1 MGGGRDLCVVELG
14 EQLGEDSIH
23 YSGFGVLGDMLRD
36 QTKFQEQE
44 GEEEEMVLDNRLQ
57 NISQQPTLIEAR
69 LPGYKLKGQQ
79 KDGNLTDISGL
90 QDYLAVEERLQGLE
104 SPGREML
111 QVTKETG
118 VQEKSE
124 GDGMKIEM
132 EACADSLDLLPLEV
146 EVRTHR

>member
-44 GEEEEMVLDNRLQ
+44 EEMVLDNRLQ
-57 NISQQPTLIEAR
+57 NRSQQPTLIEAR

-104 SPGREML
+104 SPGGEML

-124 GDGMKIEM
+124 ADGIKIEM

>member
-36 QTKFQEQE
+36 QTKFQEQ
-44 GEEEEMVLDNRLQ
+44 EEEEMVLDNRLQ

-104 SPGREML
+104 SPRREML

-146 EVRTHR
+146 EVRTHH

>member
-44 GEEEEMVLDNRLQ
+44 EEMVLDNRLQ
-57 NISQQPTLIEAR
+57 NRSQQPTLIEAR

-124 GDGMKIEM
+124 GDGIKIEM

>member
-44 GEEEEMVLDNRLQ
+44 EEEEEMILDSRLQ
-57 NISQQPTLIEAR
+57 NRSQQPTLIEAR

-124 GDGMKIEM
+124 GDGMKIGM

-146 EVRTHR
+146 EVRTHH

>member
-44 GEEEEMVLDNRLQ
+44 EEEEEMILDSRLQ
-57 NISQQPTLIEAR
+57 NRSQQPTLIEAR

-111 QVTKETG
+111 QVTKEAR

>member
-44 GEEEEMVLDNRLQ
+44 EEMVLDNRLQ
-57 NISQQPTLIEAR
+57 NRSQQPTLIEAR

-79 KDGNLTDISGL
+79 KDENLTDISGL

-146 EVRTHR
+146 EVRTHH

>member
-44 GEEEEMVLDNRLQ
+44 EEEEEMILDSRLQ
-57 NISQQPTLIEAR
+57 NRSQQPTLIEAR

-104 SPGREML
+104 SPGGEML
-111 QVTKETG
+111 QLTKETG

>member
-44 GEEEEMVLDNRLQ
+44 EEMVLDNRLQ
-57 NISQQPTLIEAR
+57 NRSQQPTLIEAR

-104 SPGREML
+104 SPGGEML
-111 QVTKETG
+111 QLTKETG

-124 GDGMKIEM
+124 GDGIKIEM

>member
-44 GEEEEMVLDNRLQ
+44 EEEEEMILDSRLQ
-57 NISQQPTLIEAR
+57 NRSQQPTLIEAR
-69 LPGYKLKGQQ
+69 LPGYKLKGQK

-104 SPGREML
+104 SPRREML

>member
-44 GEEEEMVLDNRLQ
+44 EEEEEMILDSRLQ
-57 NISQQPTLIEAR
+57 NRSQQPTLIEAR

>member
-44 GEEEEMVLDNRLQ
+44 EEMVLDNRLQ
-57 NISQQPTLIEAR
+57 NRSQQPTLIEAR

-104 SPGREML
+104 SPGGEML

-124 GDGMKIEM
+124 GDGIKIEM

>member
-44 GEEEEMVLDNRLQ
+44 EEEMVLDNRLQ
-57 NISQQPTLIEAR
+57 NRSQQPTLIEAR

-104 SPGREML
+104 SPRREML

-146 EVRTHR
+146 EVRTHH

>member
-57 NISQQPTLIEAR
+57 NRSQQPTLIEAR

-104 SPGREML
+104 SPGGEML

-124 GDGMKIEM
+124 GDGIKIEM

-146 EVRTHR
+146 EVRTHH

>member
-44 GEEEEMVLDNRLQ
+44 EEMVLDNRLQ
-57 NISQQPTLIEAR
+57 NRSQQPTLIEAR

-104 SPGREML
+104 SPRREML
-111 QVTKETG
+111 QVTKEAG
-118 VQEKSE
+118 VHEKSE

>member
-44 GEEEEMVLDNRLQ
+44 EEEMVLDNRLQ
-57 NISQQPTLIEAR
+57 NRSQQPTLIEAR

-111 QVTKETG
+111 QVTKEAG

-124 GDGMKIEM
+124 GDGIKIEM

-146 EVRTHR
+146 EVRTHH

>member
-44 GEEEEMVLDNRLQ
+44 EEEMVLDNRLQ
-57 NISQQPTLIEAR
+57 NRSQQPTLIEAR

-124 GDGMKIEM
+124 GDGIKIEM

-146 EVRTHR
+146 EVRTHH

>member
-44 GEEEEMVLDNRLQ
+44 EEEMVLDNRLQ
-57 NISQQPTLIEAR
+57 NRSQQPTLIEAR

-104 SPGREML
+104 SPRREML

>member
-44 GEEEEMVLDNRLQ
+44 EEEMVLDNRLQ
-57 NISQQPTLIEAR
+57 NRSQQPTLIEAR

-104 SPGREML
+104 SPGGEML

-146 EVRTHR
+146 EVRTHH

>member
-36 QTKFQEQE
+36 QTKFQEQ
-44 GEEEEMVLDNRLQ
+44 EEEEMVLDNRLQ

-124 GDGMKIEM
+124 GDGIKIEM

-146 EVRTHR
+146 EVRTHH

>member
-57 NISQQPTLIEAR
+57 NRSQQPTLIEAR

-104 SPGREML
+104 SPGGEML

-146 EVRTHR
+146 EVRTHH

>member
-36 QTKFQEQE
+36 QTKFQEQ
-44 GEEEEMVLDNRLQ
+44 EEEMVLDNRLQ

>member
-44 GEEEEMVLDNRLQ
+44 EEEMVLDNRLQ
-57 NISQQPTLIEAR
+57 NRSQQPTLIEAR

-124 GDGMKIEM
+124 GDGIKIEM

>member
-44 GEEEEMVLDNRLQ
+44 EEMVLDNRLQ
-57 NISQQPTLIEAR
+57 NRSQQPTLIEAR

>member
-44 GEEEEMVLDNRLQ
+44 EEMVLDNRLQ
-57 NISQQPTLIEAR
+57 NRSQQPTLIEAR

-104 SPGREML
+104 SPGGEML

>member
-44 GEEEEMVLDNRLQ
+44 EEEMVLDNRLQ
-57 NISQQPTLIEAR
+57 NRSQQPTLIEAR

>member
-44 GEEEEMVLDNRLQ
+44 EEEMVLDNRLQ
-57 NISQQPTLIEAR
+57 NRSQQPTLIEAR

-104 SPGREML
+104 SPGGEML

-124 GDGMKIEM
+124 GDGIKIEM

>member
-44 GEEEEMVLDNRLQ
+44 EEEMVLDNRLQ
-57 NISQQPTLIEAR
+57 NRSQQPTLIEAR

-104 SPGREML
+104 SPGGEML

>member
-44 GEEEEMVLDNRLQ
+44 EKMVLDNRLQ
-57 NISQQPTLIEAR
+57 NRSQQPTLIEAR

-146 EVRTHR
+146 DVRTHH

>member
-44 GEEEEMVLDNRLQ
+44 EEMVLDNRLQ
-57 NISQQPTLIEAR
+57 NRSQQPTLIEAR

-111 QVTKETG
+111 QVTKEAG

-124 GDGMKIEM
+124 GDGIKIEM

>member
-44 GEEEEMVLDNRLQ
+44 EEMVLDNRLQ
-57 NISQQPTLIEAR
+57 NRSQQPTLIEAR

-104 SPGREML
+104 SPRREML